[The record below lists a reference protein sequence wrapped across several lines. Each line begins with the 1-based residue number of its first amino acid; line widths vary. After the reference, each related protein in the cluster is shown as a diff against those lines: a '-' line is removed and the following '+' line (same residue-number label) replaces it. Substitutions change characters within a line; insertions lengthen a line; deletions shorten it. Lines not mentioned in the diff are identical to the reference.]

1 MTAYLALSSFL
12 VSLATLFFFVAVLLK
27 GVRQKKN
34 LTFCVFAIS
43 VFVWSTGYMYWQLS
57 GSEEDAIF
65 WLRILVMG
73 SSFIPYT
80 FLHFVTHFVG
90 RPLPRIVL
98 SGYLVAI
105 ILNVLAWTPYIFSGV
120 EARMGLEFW
129 PVAGVLFPLYFGGF
143 LIVVSFCF
151 VLLFDQYRKASI
163 KVRNQNKYL
172 IIGTAIGF
180 FGGGTN
186 FPLWV
191 NIQIPPVLHGLSL
204 LYILGIGYSVL
215 KYRLLDFNE
224 MVIRLLGLLFFSVF
238 FGAILAALFSVLM
251 GYAYPGFYPSGY
263 FFWWMVFAGLS
274 VVYLVISPVVRDFVI
289 RIVEAR
295 LESARFA
302 YRQDLRQLSDEWISN
317 IQSEESPYAI
327 TEGIYGTMHLDY
339 AALYIRK
346 GMETDYRCEASFGA
360 RPRALNLD
368 MATLDPLIS
377 AIFRTRHALFLEEEV
392 ERSPA
397 FRASMTSLCAT
408 YPNLSLTDLIV
419 PVLAHDSFYGFLV
432 LGSSSLYG
440 AFADVDLLI
449 LENLCSQYALALKSK
464 EVERRSNQ
472 VEKLVSLGTMAAG
485 LSHELRN
492 PLVSVRTLGGL
503 LKKASSAPL
512 SLNDQFSQTIQRD
525 IKRISGIVDGVAAF
539 AQNENRPMGHVTLAE
554 ALLEAKAP
562 LEEELKQKRIEWS
575 LEVEEA
581 TPCALAN
588 FDQLVQVFFNIYEN
602 AINALSEWEKRPEP
616 GKISVCV
623 SAQANR
629 RLTQDKW
636 VEIRISDNGPGMSA
650 EFQASIFDPFV
661 TSRDTGQRDGASG
674 TGLGLAIVKKIIE
687 YHNGKISVDA
697 SPSGGASFL
706 ISIPSV

>member
-12 VSLATLFFFVAVLLK
+12 VSSVTLFFFVAVLLK
-27 GVRQKKN
+27 GIRQKKN

-43 VFVWSTGYMYWQLS
+43 VFIWSTGYLYWQLS

-90 RPLPRIVL
+90 RPLPKIVF

-105 ILNVLAWTPYIFSGV
+105 ILNALAWTPYIFSGV
-120 EARMGLEFW
+120 ETRMGLDFW
-129 PVAGVLFPLYFGGF
+129 PVAGALFPLYFGGF
-143 LIVVSFCF
+143 LVFVSFCF

-163 KVRNQNKYL
+163 KIRNQNKYL

-191 NIQIPPVLHGLSL
+191 NVQIPPVLHGLSL

-224 MVIRLLGLLFFSVF
+224 MVIRLLGLLFFSAF
-238 FGAILAALFSVLM
+238 FGAFFAGLFSVFM
-251 GYAYPGFYPSGY
+251 GYAYPGFYPAGY
-263 FFWWMVFAGLS
+263 FFWWMVFASLS
-274 VVYLVISPVVRDFVI
+274 VVYLAISPVVRDFVI
-289 RIVEAR
+289 KIVEAR

-302 YRQDLRQLSDEWISN
+302 YRQDLRQLSEEWISN
-317 IQSEESPYAI
+317 LQSEESPDAI
-327 TEGIYGTMHLDY
+327 TDGIYAVMHLDY
-339 AALYIRK
+339 AALYLRR
-346 GMETDYRCEASFGA
+346 GMETNYRCEASIGS
-360 RPRALNLD
+360 RPRVLNLD

-392 ERSPA
+392 DRSPA
-397 FRASMTSLCAT
+397 FRASMTSLCAR
-408 YPNLSLTDLIV
+408 YPNLSLTDLVV

-440 AFADVDLLI
+440 AFADVDLFI
-449 LENLCSQYALALKSK
+449 LENLCSHYALALKSK

-492 PLVSVRTLGGL
+492 PLVSVKTLGEL
-503 LKKASSAPL
+503 LKKASSRPL
-512 SLNDQFSQTIQRD
+512 SLNTQFSQTIQRD
-525 IKRISGIVDGVAAF
+525 IKRITGIVDGVAAF
-539 AQNENRPMGHVTLAE
+539 AQNESQPMGQVMLAE

-562 LEEELKQKRIEWS
+562 LEEELMQKRIEWS

-581 TPCALAN
+581 TPCALGN
-588 FDQLVQVFFNIYEN
+588 HDQLVQVFFNIYEN

-616 GKISVCV
+616 GRISVGV
-623 SAQANR
+623 RAQANR
-629 RLTQDKW
+629 RLTQEKW

-650 EFQASIFDPFV
+650 EYQANIFDPFV
-661 TSRDTGQRDGASG
+661 TSRDTGLRDGASG

-706 ISIPSV
+706 ISIPST